1 MKSYYIDR
9 IEEEFVICENEQREF
24 LTFYKKYLPS
34 LVGEGDVIT
43 LSDKKWE
50 IDYNQTKLRREKA
63 HKLLQKLFKEGER
76 K

>member
-24 LTFYKKYLPS
+24 LTFCKKYLPS
-34 LVGEGDVIT
+34 SIGEGDIIT

-63 HKLLQKLFKEGER
+63 YKLLQKLFKEGEG

>member
-24 LTFYKKYLPS
+24 LTFCKKYLPS
-34 LVGEGDVIT
+34 SIGEGDVIT

-63 HKLLQKLFKEGER
+63 YKLLQKLFKEGER

>member
-24 LTFYKKYLPS
+24 LTFHKKYLPS
-34 LVGEGDVIT
+34 SIGEGDIIT

-63 HKLLQKLFKEGER
+63 YKLLQKLFKEGEG

>member
-24 LTFYKKYLPS
+24 LTFCKKYLPAS
-34 LVGEGDVIT
+34 IGEGDVIM

-50 IDYNQTKLRREKA
+50 IDYNQTKLRKENA

>member
-50 IDYNQTKLRREKA
+50 IDYKKTKLRREKA

>member
-24 LTFYKKYLPS
+24 LTFCKKSLPS
-34 LVGEGDVIT
+34 SIGEGDVIT

-63 HKLLQKLFKEGER
+63 YKLLQKLFKEGER